1 MRKKPKKSLISILL
15 YDRVYAVVR
24 QIPDGHVATYGQ
36 IADIVGGCTARMV
49 GYAMSATPWGSDI
62 PWQRVINSEGKIS
75 PRSSGHGSILQREL
89 LEEEGVRFDRH
100 QRVDIAKFG
109 WQVPEGF

>member
-1 MRKKPKKSLISILL
+1 MPLKSPKSTRL
-15 YDRVYAVVR
+15 YQRVYAVVR
-24 QIPDGHVATYGQ
+24 QIPYGRVATYGQ
-36 IADIVGGCTARMV
+36 IAGIVEGCTARMV
-49 GYAMSATPWGSDI
+49 GYAMSATPWGSDV

-100 QRVDIAKFG
+100 QRIDFAQFG
-109 WQVPEGF
+109 WQGPEGS